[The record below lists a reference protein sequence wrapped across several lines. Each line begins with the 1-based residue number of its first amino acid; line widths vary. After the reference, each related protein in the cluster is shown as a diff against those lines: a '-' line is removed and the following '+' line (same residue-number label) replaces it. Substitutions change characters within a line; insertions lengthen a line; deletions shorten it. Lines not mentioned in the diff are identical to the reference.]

1 MIPEHTN
8 DSGTPT
14 SVLGSVGIVHPFP
27 IYRAGLAKLLTEEG
41 YDVTFSVGTLAEVRP
56 FAMAFEGGEAAADVV
71 IAADRLSDGRG
82 SQLANSCGSSVLLLS
97 EAVSAYVLD
106 EAERTGCV
114 GLIAKTHQADDLRRA
129 MSAVIS
135 RRTYFPEKSGMVE
148 LTRSTQLTDRE
159 LELLMLLSEGRSV
172 KSIAQRLS
180 LSVHTVRN
188 HVRAILRK
196 MNASTQLEAVLR
208 AHTLGLV
215 RLHAE
220 V

>member
-1 MIPEHTN
+1 MSPI
-8 DSGTPT
+8 DSTT
-14 SVLGSVGIVHPFP
+14 ATVGIVHPFP
-27 IYRAGLAKLLTEEG
+27 IYRAGLAKLLTDDG
-41 YDVTFSVGTLAEVRP
+41 HDVTFSVGTIAEALASPAV
-56 FAMAFEGGEAAADVV
+56 ADGNAPDVI

-82 SQLANSCGSSVLLLS
+82 SHLATTCSSRLLLLA

-106 EAERTGCV
+106 EAERTGCA
-114 GLIAKTHQADDLRRA
+114 GLIAKTHHGDDLRRA
-129 MSAVIS
+129 MSAVIA
-135 RRTYFPEKSGMVE
+135 RRTHFPEKAGMVE

-172 KSIAQRLS
+172 KSIAQRLN

>member
-1 MIPEHTN
+1 MNPI
-8 DSGTPT
+8 DPT
-14 SVLGSVGIVHPFP
+14 TTTVGLVHPFP
-27 IYRAGLAKLLTEEG
+27 IYRAGLAKLLVDDGHEIS
-41 YDVTFSVGTLAEVRP
+41 FSVGTLAEVSASP
-56 FAMAFEGGEAAADVV
+56 VVAAGSGPDVV

-82 SQLANSCGSSVLLLS
+82 SQLAKAGEWRLLLLA

-106 EAERTGCV
+106 EAERTGCA
-114 GLIAKTHQADDLRRA
+114 GLIAKSHQADDLRRA
-129 MSAVIS
+129 MSAVIA
-135 RRTYFPEKSGMVE
+135 RRTHFPEKAGLVE

-172 KSIAQRLS
+172 KSIAQRLN